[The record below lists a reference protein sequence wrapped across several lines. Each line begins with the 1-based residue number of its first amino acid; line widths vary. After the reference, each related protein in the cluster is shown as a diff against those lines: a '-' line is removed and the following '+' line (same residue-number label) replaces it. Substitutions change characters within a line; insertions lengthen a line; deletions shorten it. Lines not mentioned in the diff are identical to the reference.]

1 MQSSERST
9 SLMAEAL
16 KSTEGDTELLRD
28 VVEAFL
34 EESPTLLD
42 HLEHAISRSDYV
54 EVRRASHTLKGT
66 LRLFGSTPSR
76 DLAADLEEMGRAQS
90 LEDAELKLA
99 DLKDSFDLLRSQLV
113 LGLKTLGAQF
123 GQNGSAGGSIPSAPS
138 EMGS

>member
-1 MQSSERST
+1 
-9 SLMAEAL
+9 MAKAL
-16 KSTEGDTELLRD
+16 KSTDGDAELLRD

-34 EESPTLLD
+34 EESPTLLAQ
-42 HLEHAISRSDYV
+42 LEHAIPQANYV
-54 EVRRASHTLKGT
+54 DVRRASHTLKGT

-90 LEDAELKLA
+90 LEHAELKLA
-99 DLKDSFDLLRSQLV
+99 ALKDSLNLLRSQLV
-113 LGLKTLGAQF
+113 IGLQTLATQF

>member
-1 MQSSERST
+1 MQSSELST

-16 KSTEGDTELLRD
+16 KSTEGDAELLRD

-34 EESPTLLD
+34 EESPTLLYQ
-42 HLEHAISRSDYV
+42 LEHAIPRADYV

-66 LRLFGSTPSR
+66 LRLFGSTPAR
-76 DLAADLEEMGRAQS
+76 DLAADLEEMGKAQS
-90 LEDAELKLA
+90 LEHAELKLA
-99 DLKDSFDLLRSQLV
+99 ALKDSFDLLRSQLV